1 MEKLSV
7 GSGPDFVD
15 YCGFEVDHDCSRDV
29 IARKGLRKEGTCG
42 IVLAKGFG
50 IVKVTVWGNAMFK
63 TEQLPAGVTQL
74 NSPLANVD
82 GNYLSHFLRLTSYLD
97 CFYFILQSTFLG
109 YIIIRLSEY

>member
-15 YCGFEVDHDCSRDV
+15 YCGFEVDHDCSWYV
-29 IARKGLRKEGTCG
+29 IAGKGLRKECTCG
-42 IVLAKGFG
+42 IVLAKSFG
-50 IVKVTVWGNAMFK
+50 IVKVTVWGDTMFK

-74 NSPLANVD
+74 NSPLANVN
-82 GNYLSHFLRLTSYLD
+82 GNYLSHLFRLTSYLN
-97 CFYFILQSTFLG
+97 CFYFILQSTFSG